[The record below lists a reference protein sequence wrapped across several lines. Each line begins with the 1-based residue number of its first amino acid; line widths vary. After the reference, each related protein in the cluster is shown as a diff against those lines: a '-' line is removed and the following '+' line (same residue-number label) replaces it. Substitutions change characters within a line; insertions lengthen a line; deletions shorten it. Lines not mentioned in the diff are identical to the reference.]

1 MSGFGAPG
9 VGPDQA
15 VQARCPFDD
24 AAHEHIVWI
33 EDKALIGPVRSHL
46 RDKAIAV
53 DANVEER
60 RVAHVHVTIH
70 DHRSR
75 VFPTTS

>member
-1 MSGFGAPG
+1 M
-9 VGPDQA
+9 
-15 VQARCPFDD
+15 
-24 AAHEHIVWI
+24 
-33 EDKALIGPVRSHL
+33 EDKACIGPVRSHL

-60 RVAHVHVTIH
+60 KVAHVHVTIH